1 MAKVDQIFPDNRP
14 LTEKQRQ
21 IVDAA
26 CKLFTEQGYEVTS
39 MDKVAAEANV
49 SKRTVYSY
57 FDSKEH
63 LFCSVMGGMC
73 QGFGEPTPDDIDFSR
88 DFRTV
93 LTECA
98 HLIMT
103 KVTQPHKI
111 LLMRTVIGEVEQ
123 FPIIGQTFWNEG
135 PGKVR
140 DEMAD
145 YFRQMQEKGL
155 MRKSDTILAASQ
167 FQGFVA
173 GPFLFQ
179 TLFSGSSDWNQEE
192 ALATIDAAVDAFL
205 KAYAPD

>member
-1 MAKVDQIFPDNRP
+1 MAHIDKNFSDSGP

-63 LFCSVMGGMC
+63 LFCTVMGGMC
-73 QGFGEPTPDDIDFSR
+73 QGFGEPSPDDIDFSG

-93 LTECA
+93 LTESA
-98 HLIMT
+98 RLILG
-103 KVTQPHKI
+103 KVTSTEKL
-111 LLMRTVIGEVEQ
+111 LLMRTVVGEVEQ
-123 FPIIGQTFWNEG
+123 FPLIGKTFWNEG
-135 PGKVR
+135 PGKMR
-140 DEMAD
+140 DEMAN
-145 YFRQMQEKGL
+145 YFRQMQEQGL
-155 MRKSDTILAASQ
+155 MKKSDPVLAASR

-179 TLFSGSSDWNQEE
+179 TLFSGTCDWSQEE
-192 ALATIDAAVDAFL
+192 ALGTIDDAVDAFL
-205 KAYAPD
+205 RAYAPD